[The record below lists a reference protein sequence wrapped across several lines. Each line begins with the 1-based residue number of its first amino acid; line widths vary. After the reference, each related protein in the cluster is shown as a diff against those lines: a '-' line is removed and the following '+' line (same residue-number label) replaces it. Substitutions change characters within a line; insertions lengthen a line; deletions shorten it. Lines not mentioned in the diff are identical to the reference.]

1 MNLIVDGIFGTHKY
15 CNFREFV
22 VLVARVLSPWLREHK
37 NILIYVYLILV
48 VCFSSLCFLFFFYF
62 GVQFILFVCLF
73 SDVTLTMMPCWTC
86 ALNRITRQFMIHITV
101 VVFRVFTPQKEYQF
115 WSQSHKLLQIFG
127 GKISGG
133 ILVTSTF
140 SPSFEYHSNKMNT
153 NTWIKVAQRCNILL
167 INTWCVCLCKFW
179 HLSYE
184 RAVPSIQW
192 NQHTIFL
199 MLEKSD

>member
-48 VCFSSLCFLFFFYF
+48 VCFSSLCFLFFFTLVFNSFYLCVYF
-62 GVQFILFVCLF
+62 RMLHWRWCHVGLAHSIALRDNSWFTSLWWFFEF
-73 SDVTLTMMPCWTC
+73 SHRKKNTNFDHSPINCC
-86 ALNRITRQFMIHITV
+86 R
-101 VVFRVFTPQKEYQF
+101 Y
-115 WSQSHKLLQIFG
+115 SG

-153 NTWIKVAQRCNILL
+153 NTRIKVAQRCNILL

-184 RAVPSIQW
+184 RAVTSIQW